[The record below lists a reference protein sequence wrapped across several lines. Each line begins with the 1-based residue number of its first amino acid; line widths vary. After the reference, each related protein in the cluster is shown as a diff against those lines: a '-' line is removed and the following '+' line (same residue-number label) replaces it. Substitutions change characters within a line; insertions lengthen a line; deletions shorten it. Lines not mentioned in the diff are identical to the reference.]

1 MLKFH
6 HSDKTNEAII
16 QDHTWKPYFSQIK
29 KKNVVSFC
37 TINVNANRV
46 NS

>member
-6 HSDKTNEAII
+6 HSDKTNEAILGNFPLLFT
-16 QDHTWKPYFSQIK
+16 DK
-29 KKNVVSFC
+29 KENVVSFC